1 MAPVRTLHHA
11 AGLRAADHACWAYTS
26 HRGFVGAAV
35 TFLAEGGQLG
45 ERLLYVGTMDDDEL
59 TADLAALPER
69 DAWIAEGRLSVHH
82 LDDVYDPQ
90 DRSEPAAQVEL
101 FRKEAAAAVA
111 EGFSGLRVVADV
123 TNLAESPEDLNR
135 MAAYELSVDGMI
147 AANPVTGL
155 CAYDERRVGER
166 IGALAAMH
174 TLQHRTGK
182 PASFAVT
189 LRGST
194 LTVTGEI
201 DSMCADDLHHALDA
215 VQDVTDGP
223 LRIDLSSLD
232 FIDVAGTRTL
242 ARAVA
247 RMVDDGRELRVHGAR
262 SASRRCL
269 ELFGLDVVDEGEE
282 AAS

>member
-11 AGLRAADHACWAYTS
+11 AGLRAGDHSCWAYTS
-26 HRGFVGAAV
+26 HRDFVGAVV
-35 TFLAEGGQLG
+35 TFLAEGVRLG

-59 TADLAALPER
+59 TAHLAALPQR
-69 DAWIAEGRLSVHH
+69 DEWIADGRLSVHH
-82 LDDVYDPQ
+82 LDHVYDPA
-90 DRSEPAAQVEL
+90 DRCEPAAQVEL
-101 FRKEAAAAVA
+101 FRKEADAAVSD
-111 EGFSGLRVVADV
+111 GFSGLRMVADV
-123 TNLAESPEDLNR
+123 TSLAESPEDLDR

-147 AANPVTGL
+147 ATNLVTGL

-174 TLQHRTGK
+174 TLQHRAGR
-182 PASFAVT
+182 PPSFAVT
-189 LRGST
+189 LRGDT

-201 DSMCADDLHHALDA
+201 DSTCADDLHHALDA

-223 LRIDLSSLD
+223 LRVDLSSLD
-232 FIDVAGTRTL
+232 FIDVAGTRAL
-242 ARAVA
+242 ARAVS

-269 ELFGLDVVDEGEE
+269 ELFDLDVVDEGEE